1 MQMTVFRKMTLT
13 ILVFALALVALS
25 GMTFAQSTAPD
36 VPVKIGVMGP
46 FTGPA
51 ASIGNEQLNWAK
63 LAVADF
69 NAATG
74 WNVELVEGDTELD
87 PAKAVTVA
95 EALIADPDIYGV
107 VGPAGS
113 QEAEAIQPMFSD
125 ARLVHVSSSATR
137 PSLSTTGFDTFFRVV
152 PTDADQG
159 PTDGGFLYNVLG
171 VTSLFVIDDQTSYS
185 VGLADEASS
194 AFEALGGTIA
204 GRESVTQ
211 DDADFSALVTRIG
224 GSGAQAIFF
233 PGQIASQGA
242 LLARQLQEQGVD
254 VILFGADGFQSVDDF
269 IVGAAGATEGAY
281 VSAFAPDIH
290 NLESS
295 ADIVARYIEQYGEFG
310 TFGPPTYA
318 ATLVVLEAIQRAA
331 DGGNLSREGV
341 LAEVANT
348 NQEISVLGGSLAFD
362 ENGDVQN
369 AQFYIFQ
376 VQGDNFVYIP
386 VEAQE
391 AAEATPEATP

>member
-137 PSLSTTGFDTFFRVV
+137 PSLSTNGFDTFFRVV

-224 GSGAQAIFF
+224 SSGAQAIFF

>member
-185 VGLADEASS
+185 VGLADEASA

>member
-1 MQMTVFRKMTLT
+1 
-13 ILVFALALVALS
+13 
-25 GMTFAQSTAPD
+25 
-36 VPVKIGVMGP
+36 
-46 FTGPA
+46 
-51 ASIGNEQLNWAK
+51 
-63 LAVADF
+63 
-69 NAATG
+69 
-74 WNVELVEGDTELD
+74 LVEGDTELD

-137 PSLSTTGFDTFFRVV
+137 QSLSTTGFDTFFRVV

-185 VGLADEASS
+185 VGLADEASA

-204 GRESVTQ
+204 GRELVTQ

-269 IVGAAGATEGAY
+269 IVG
-281 VSAFAPDIH
+281 
-290 NLESS
+290 
-295 ADIVARYIEQYGEFG
+295 
-310 TFGPPTYA
+310 
-318 ATLVVLEAIQRAA
+318 
-331 DGGNLSREGV
+331 
-341 LAEVANT
+341 
-348 NQEISVLGGSLAFD
+348 
-362 ENGDVQN
+362 
-369 AQFYIFQ
+369 
-376 VQGDNFVYIP
+376 
-386 VEAQE
+386 
-391 AAEATPEATP
+391 

>member
-137 PSLSTTGFDTFFRVV
+137 PSLSTNGFDTFFRVV

-185 VGLADEASS
+185 VGLADEASA